1 MIFSSC
7 EKEIVKYESNLNIG
21 WAIESITPDGPVHL
35 DGQGYTRISESVMD
49 TILAT
54 ALALESTTDKSSEP
68 VILVSCDLVVIF
80 DELFSGHENNLK
92 DNIRKLVVKSL
103 PNFKEDQIILF
114 ATHTHTA
121 PSCGPEDS
129 WKDILGVDLDIM
141 SPLDVMN
148 FLSDRI
154 SKAAIRAWENRKPGG
169 ISYGLSHAVV
179 GHDRHIAKFS
189 GKSIQYSGTSDADFS
204 HIEGYEDHSVNLLYT
219 WDNEKKLTGV
229 AINLACPS
237 QVTET
242 LHAIS
247 ADFWHDTR
255 VELQKRLGKGIYI
268 LPQCSSAGDQS
279 PHVMVGKQA
288 EQRMQQIMFPKV
300 EGTGYHSV
308 GHRKQI
314 ALRISDAVTSILPY
328 MENHVEWSPVL
339 AHRAKTVE
347 LSRRFIDVEYVFY
360 NREINAVEA
369 AAESEKK
376 YNELLAKADNNP
388 DIKMDPQ
395 WNKEIYKL
403 FRNIRSQR
411 YAQVGSILQAQPE
424 KLPIEVHVVRIGDIV
439 MATNPFE
446 LYLDYGIRMKGRS
459 PAVQTFVVQ
468 LAGGGSY
475 LPTSRAMAGG
485 AYGTGGESIVGPEGG
500 QELVEFTLGLINE
513 VWK

>member
-1 MIFSSC
+1 
-7 EKEIVKYESNLNIG
+7 
-21 WAIESITPDGPVHL
+21 
-35 DGQGYTRISESVMD
+35 
-49 TILAT
+49 
-54 ALALESTTDKSSEP
+54 
-68 VILVSCDLVVIF
+68 
-80 DELFSGHENNLK
+80 
-92 DNIRKLVVKSL
+92 
-103 PNFKEDQIILF
+103 
-114 ATHTHTA
+114 
-121 PSCGPEDS
+121 
-129 WKDILGVDLDIM
+129 
-141 SPLDVMN
+141 
-148 FLSDRI
+148 
-154 SKAAIRAWENRKPGG
+154 
-169 ISYGLSHAVV
+169 V

-219 WDNEKKLTGV
+219 WDNEKKMTGV
-229 AINLACPS
+229 VINLACPS

-328 MENHVEWSPVL
+328 MENHFEWSPVL
-339 AHRAKTVE
+339 AYRAKTVE
-347 LSRRFIDVEYVFY
+347 LTRKPIVVKPISDSDRA
-360 NREINAVEA
+360 NAEKA

-411 YAQVGSILQAQPE
+411 RTAERSKVQPIQPE
-424 KLPIEVHVVRIGDIV
+424 KLPVEVHVVRIGDIV

-485 AYGTGGESIVGPEGG
+485 AYGTGGESMVGPEGG